1 MWAGSRRVRVRAK
14 MPLVAAVQF
23 KNYCAEHAESKV
35 HLFSQSLPYITT
47 T

>member
-1 MWAGSRRVRVRAK
+1 MWASRRVRVRAK

-23 KNYCAEHAESKV
+23 KNYCAEHAESKFTYFLN
-35 HLFSQSLPYITT
+35 HSHFITT